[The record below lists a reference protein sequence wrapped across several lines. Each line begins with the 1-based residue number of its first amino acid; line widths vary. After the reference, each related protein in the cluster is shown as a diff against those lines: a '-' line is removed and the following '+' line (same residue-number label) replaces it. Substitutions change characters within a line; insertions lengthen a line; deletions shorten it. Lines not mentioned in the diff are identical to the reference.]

1 VFFVLRGGERR
12 ERCAKFEMQT
22 LNYHAF
28 FGGKNFRK
36 KKEKNHAEN
45 YIKFHARASD
55 LASHH
60 RYKESAHTRTRTR
73 DKGTYKTH
81 VRGRLEF
88 SFFFSFLILSL
99 ASSFGEEEKMAEQQ
113 QTAPAW
119 ETSKE
124 NVVPLKQGRKV
135 AAIEENANV
144 VGKKDERN
152 EKVEREK
159 RCVCVSLPF
168 FYIFCGERICTFY
181 YQRF

>member
-1 VFFVLRGGERR
+1 
-12 ERCAKFEMQT
+12 
-22 LNYHAF
+22 
-28 FGGKNFRK
+28 
-36 KKEKNHAEN
+36 
-45 YIKFHARASD
+45 
-55 LASHH
+55 
-60 RYKESAHTRTRTR
+60 
-73 DKGTYKTH
+73 
-81 VRGRLEF
+81 
-88 SFFFSFLILSL
+88 
-99 ASSFGEEEKMAEQQ
+99 MAEQQ

-168 FYIFCGERICTFY
+168 FYIIFCGERICTFY
-181 YQRF
+181 STQDFRETDFSMNIFSFLFFFVVIKTGHT

>member
-1 VFFVLRGGERR
+1 
-12 ERCAKFEMQT
+12 
-22 LNYHAF
+22 
-28 FGGKNFRK
+28 
-36 KKEKNHAEN
+36 
-45 YIKFHARASD
+45 
-55 LASHH
+55 
-60 RYKESAHTRTRTR
+60 
-73 DKGTYKTH
+73 

-99 ASSFGEEEKMAEQQ
+99 WLLLLGKKKKREKMAEQQ

-168 FYIFCGERICTFY
+168 FYIIFCGERICTFY
-181 YQRF
+181 STQDFRETDFSMNIFSFLFFFVVIKTGHT

>member
-1 VFFVLRGGERR
+1 
-12 ERCAKFEMQT
+12 
-22 LNYHAF
+22 
-28 FGGKNFRK
+28 
-36 KKEKNHAEN
+36 
-45 YIKFHARASD
+45 
-55 LASHH
+55 
-60 RYKESAHTRTRTR
+60 
-73 DKGTYKTH
+73 

>member
-1 VFFVLRGGERR
+1 
-12 ERCAKFEMQT
+12 M
-22 LNYHAF
+22 
-28 FGGKNFRK
+28 
-36 KKEKNHAEN
+36 
-45 YIKFHARASD
+45 
-55 LASHH
+55 
-60 RYKESAHTRTRTR
+60 
-73 DKGTYKTH
+73 
-81 VRGRLEF
+81 
-88 SFFFSFLILSL
+88 
-99 ASSFGEEEKMAEQQ
+99 ASSFGEEEKREKMAEQQ